1 MGVTRMG
8 IVSDESTGVRA
19 GLHRRGEPPRPGGQ
33 GTGAER
39 EEAAQVDD
47 PGKSGKAEELRPGP
61 AGGVPLEG
69 GGRRPPP
76 PAAPRPGLPGHGG
89 PPAGEARAAPPAGAG
104 AGAQEV
110 HDPPRPRPPPGGV
123 VTGAERRGHRAVP
136 KRGRLPRPPARM
148 PGIRPSRSRVRGRG
162 GPSRSRSPRSAS
174 RRQGRR
180 REEPGG
186 RGSAG
191 PPSLRLPR
199 RTIAPARTP
208 PRTRCRHPC
217 RPAP

>member
-1 MGVTRMG
+1 MG

-39 EEAAQVDD
+39 EEAARVDD
-47 PGKSGKAEELRPGP
+47 PGKPGKAEELRPGP

-89 PPAGEARAAPPAGAG
+89 PHGGRGPSCSAGLSWRGRPGSPRSTAPTAAS
-104 AGAQEV
+104 
-110 HDPPRPRPPPGGV
+110 R
-123 VTGAERRGHRAVP
+123 RRGY
-136 KRGRLPRPPARM
+136 GS
-148 PGIRPSRSRVRGRG
+148 GTT
-162 GPSRSRSPRSAS
+162 RSPRGSKKRAAAEASCAYAGNPPVAIPSARP
-174 RRQGRR
+174 RRTIPKSLSQIRIA
-180 REEPGG
+180 
-186 RGSAG
+186 SAG
-191 PPSLRLPR
+191 TEAGKTWGQGLRWTAALRLPR